1 MAVTVEND
9 EKYVIPMI
17 TKIGREIKSF
27 KYENRRNKC
36 QVFEMLY
43 QLISK
48 KLELFYSAVEKI
60 EIHVC
65 FF

>member
-1 MAVTVEND
+1 LG
-9 EKYVIPMI
+9 EKLKVLNM
-17 TKIGREIKSF
+17 KIEEISVRF
-27 KYENRRNKC
+27 LKC
-36 QVFEMLY
+36 FH

-65 FF
+65 FFLKYVGNLNNN